1 VRGGGFMKCGLCGGG
16 GDWIGVAHD
25 ADHRR
30 TASKH
35 GNEFVG
41 TINDG

>member
-1 VRGGGFMKCGLCGGG
+1 MWFVWW

-41 TINDG
+41 TINDGLLLDEISNW